1 MITQQQIRL
10 DIKQIKPEAMNLLY
24 ESLLKQIVIA
34 KDDPELCQEYLK
46 LKKGSEKKISI
57 QIDDARLERSA
68 MKEKKLGIK
77 NEPAAT
83 GSKV

>member
-1 MITQQQIRL
+1 MNTQQQIKL
-10 DIKQIKPEAMNLLY
+10 DIKQIKPEAMNLFY
-24 ESLLKQIVIA
+24 AGLLKQIVIA
-34 KDDPELCQEYLK
+34 KDDSELYREYLK

-77 NEPAAT
+77 NEPAAS

>member
-10 DIKQIKPEAMNLLY
+10 DIKQIKPEAINLFY

-34 KDDPELCQEYLK
+34 KDDSELYREYLK

-57 QIDDARLERSA
+57 QIDDARLEQSA
-68 MKEKKLGIK
+68 MKEKNLGIK